1 MISRKTFI
9 IVGVVILIIVNIIGL
24 SRIGKTK
31 NSSSG
36 FQRFALYGISP
47 VQSVVSKSIRSFKS
61 VWSNY
66 FLLISVSRENEIL
79 RKKLGVV
86 TKEKNKYIEVAYENE
101 RLKKL
106 LSFKQNHYFS
116 TKAAKVIG
124 RDMSK
129 WFKTVIIDQ
138 GSAQGIRSGLSVV
151 VSEGVVGQVTEV
163 ALNHSKVLLIEDR
176 NSAVDALIQRNRA
189 RGVIKGESTDRCFLD
204 YALLKNDIRVGDI
217 IISSGLDGLY
227 PKGLRIGKVTKVVRP
242 NAGIFQ
248 DVIVTPF
255 VDFEKLEEVLVIQT
269 TKTKS
274 KM

>member
-9 IVGVVILIIVNIIGL
+9 IVVVVILILVNIIGL

-31 NSSSG
+31 SSSNG

-47 VQSVVSKSIRSFKS
+47 VQSVVSKTIRSFKT

-66 FLLISVSRENEIL
+66 FLLISVSRDNEIL
-79 RKKLGVV
+79 KKKLGEV
-86 TKEKNKYIEVAYENE
+86 TMERNRYIEVELENV
-101 RLKKL
+101 RLRKL
-106 LSFKQNHYFS
+106 LNFKKKHTFK

-124 RDMSK
+124 RDITK

-138 GSAQGIRSGLSVV
+138 GRANGIVSGLPVV
-151 VSEGVVGQVTEV
+151 VSEGIVGQVTEV
-163 ALNHSKVLLIEDR
+163 ALNHSKVLLVEDR

-189 RGVIKGESTDRCFLD
+189 SGILKGESTDRCFLD

-217 IISSGLDGLY
+217 VVSSGLDGLY
-227 PKGLRIGKVTKVVRP
+227 PKGLRIGNVSRVVRP

-248 DVIVTPF
+248 EVIVKPF
-255 VDFEKLEEVLVIQT
+255 VDFEKLEEVLVIIQ
-269 TKTKS
+269 KTKS
-274 KM
+274 KL